1 MVSLAAALAAK
12 LLWISQAALLAAAQM
27 TEVAVVPYLFM
38 ILISLCP
45 FFNTGISPFWWV
57 LVRRYVAGKNY
68 FSQGMHYAAGKNCSS
83 QSKRQARVNYLT
95 ARIICT

>member
-45 FFNTGISPFWWV
+45 FFNTGISPSWWV
-57 LVRRYVAGKNY
+57 LVRTPRVRSGQEL
-68 FSQGMHYAAGKNCSS
+68 FFTGYAIALCS
-83 QSKRQARVNYLT
+83 RQELFVT
-95 ARIICT
+95 E